1 MLLALRI
8 ALPVGL
14 AAHVSFF
21 FFGKFV
27 DKDFDVY
34 DVLWN
39 TGFAI
44 FSDKTDGWENLFTVI
59 NGVWFFGLAFG
70 TVAAFLLK
78 KPREKVVYVSDSD
91 PSIPPGIDA

>member
-1 MLLALRI
+1 MRLTLRI
-8 ALPVGL
+8 ALPIGL
-14 AAHVSFF
+14 AAHVTYFF
-21 FFGKFV
+21 HSRLV
-27 DKDFDVY
+27 YKDFDFD

-44 FSDKTDGWENLFTVI
+44 ASDTTEGWDYLFTVI

-78 KPREKVVYVSDSD
+78 NPREKVVYVSHPE
-91 PSIPPGIDA
+91 PSIPPGIND